1 MQAKSAEIRSIFK
14 SINQLLLTKY
24 PSLAN
29 ECPRLSRLIPSD
41 SSLSSSTYRR
51 ATYYTHSAAK
61 PPQQSTLTSIK
72 HVSYTAGRT
81 ATPLSSSAASL
92 NKLGSATKT
101 YSRLSSRTVSPSHS
115 YTQSSSRIAS
125 RVTPTPTSKTLPS
138 STSKTVS
145 STSKAMPST
154 SYTVSRNP
162 TTTQSVQSPSA
173 PRRFTSIQSSFSAA
187 KTPLK
192 TGAVRPEPDPRD
204 ERTLEEAFIGCDNRY
219 KMNETVM
226 AMGRDGNYHRAEITF
241 IGLTPMRRIVYGV
254 HYNDAYKG
262 DGNDS
267 YFVGAER
274 GREA

>member
-29 ECPRLSRLIPSD
+29 EYSHHVRLIPSD

-51 ATYYTHSAAK
+51 ATYYTHSAAN
-61 PPQQSTLTSIK
+61 PPQQSTSTSIK

-81 ATPLSSSAASL
+81 TTPLSSSAASL

-125 RVTPTPTSKTLPS
+125 RVTPTSKTLP

-145 STSKAMPST
+145 STSKTMSST

-173 PRRFTSIQSSFSAA
+173 PRRFTSIQSSFSTA

-192 TGAVRPEPDPRD
+192 TGTVRPEPDPRD

-274 GREA
+274 GCEA

>member
-1 MQAKSAEIRSIFK
+1 
-14 SINQLLLTKY
+14 
-24 PSLAN
+24 
-29 ECPRLSRLIPSD
+29 
-41 SSLSSSTYRR
+41 
-51 ATYYTHSAAK
+51 
-61 PPQQSTLTSIK
+61 
-72 HVSYTAGRT
+72 
-81 ATPLSSSAASL
+81 
-92 NKLGSATKT
+92 
-101 YSRLSSRTVSPSHS
+101 
-115 YTQSSSRIAS
+115 
-125 RVTPTPTSKTLPS
+125 
-138 STSKTVS
+138 
-145 STSKAMPST
+145 MPST